1 MSLRLVE
8 PLDLESRAT
17 GDDHLSLRVWLR
29 LLACTNL
36 IERRART
43 RLRREF
49 ATTLPRF
56 DLLAQLERMPHG
68 LTMSEISQRLM
79 VTGGNVTRLTYQLEQ
94 EGLVARD
101 PSPGDRRISTVR
113 LTAAGRRAFAAMAAH
128 HETWILETFSAL
140 SHKERSNL
148 HALLAKLKRHLAQF
162 EADDA

>member
-1 MSLRLVE
+1 MSLRLIE

-43 RLRREF
+43 RLRSEF

-56 DLLAQLERMPHG
+56 DLMAQLERASRG
-68 LTMSEISQRLM
+68 LTMSEISKRLM
-79 VTGGNVTRLTYQLEQ
+79 VTGGNVTRLTDQLEH

-101 PSPGDRRISTVR
+101 PSPDDRRISTVR
-113 LTAAGRRAFAAMAAH
+113 LTSAGRRAFAAMAAR

-140 SHKERSNL
+140 SHKERSHL
-148 HALLAKLKRHLAQF
+148 HALLAKLKRHLA
-162 EADDA
+162 ESEREDA

>member
-1 MSLRLVE
+1 MLE
-8 PLDLESRAT
+8 GFDLESRTT

-36 IERRART
+36 IERRARM

-56 DLLAQLERMPHG
+56 DLMAQLERAPQG

-79 VTGGNVTRLTYQLEQ
+79 VTGGNVTRLTDQLED

-101 PSPGDRRISTVR
+101 PSPADRRISTVR
-113 LTAAGRRAFAAMAAH
+113 LTAAGRRAFAAMAAR
-128 HETWILETFSAL
+128 HEAWILETFSAL
-140 SHKERSNL
+140 THKERTHL
-148 HALLAKLKRHLAQF
+148 HALLARLKRHLVQS
-162 EADDA
+162 EDA